1 MPSVSRSEAELAD
14 RVAKELSGHAHLE
27 VARVGDNVVA
37 RTLAGRPTRLVLAGH
52 LDTVPAAGNA
62 TPRRDGSVL
71 HGLGSAD
78 MKGGVAVLLALAE
91 LAEPASDCTY
101 VLYAREEIDRAESG
115 LLELEASRP
124 DLLRADAAVLLEP
137 TAARVEAGC
146 QGVLKARVLL
156 RGRRAHVARPWVG
169 RNAIHRLGALLTT
182 VAGFGDRRPV
192 IGGCEYRE
200 SLQVVQVVGGGAS
213 NVVPDEASAL
223 VVYRFAPD
231 KAPEQALDAL
241 RDLLA
246 PAMEAGD
253 ELTVL
258 DTAPAAP
265 PRLDHPALEA
275 LVAASGR
282 PATAKLAWTDVA
294 FFAERGVPAANFGPG
309 DPLLAHA
316 PDERVTAA
324 DLAAT
329 YQALAAVL
337 GRPLAARSG
346 QQG

>member
-1 MPSVSRSEAELAD
+1 MSRGEAALAD
-14 RVAKELSGHAHLE
+14 RVAAELSGHAHLE
-27 VARVGDNVVA
+27 VTRVGDNVVA
-37 RTLAGRPTRLVLAGH
+37 RTELRRPTRVVLAGH

-62 TPRRDGSVL
+62 TPRREGGVL

-91 LAEPASDCTY
+91 LPEPASDCTF
-101 VLYAREEIDRAESG
+101 VLYAREEVDRAESG

-124 DLLRADAAVLLEP
+124 DLLRADVAVLLEP

-146 QGVLKARVLL
+146 QGVLKVRVVL

-169 RNAIHRLGALLTT
+169 RNAVHRLGTLLAA

-192 IGGCEYRE
+192 VGGCEYRE
-200 SLQVVQVVGGGAS
+200 SLQAVQVSGGGAS

-231 KAPEQALDAL
+231 KGADEALAVL
-241 RDLLA
+241 GDLLA
-246 PAMEAGD
+246 PTMEAGD
-253 ELTVL
+253 ELALL
-258 DTAPAAP
+258 DAAPPAP
-265 PRLDHPALEA
+265 PRLDHPVLEA
-275 LVAASGR
+275 LVTASGH
-282 PATAKLAWTDVA
+282 PATAKLAWTDAA

-316 PDERVTAA
+316 PDEQVTAA
-324 DLAAT
+324 ELAAT
-329 YQALAAVL
+329 YRALVAVL
-337 GRPLAARSG
+337 ERPLAGRPA
-346 QQG
+346 